1 MKRKLG
7 LAILG
12 AMLQGNAHAAEPNAA
27 AEPSLSKEPITRT
40 VPSADKNAKTVRG
53 KKAKPKPKA
62 GSGNADPKANVR
74 QDAVTETP
82 PGSIQQSIQL
92 RGVRG

>member
-1 MKRKLG
+1 MKRKVG

-12 AMLQGNAHAAEPNAA
+12 VMLHGNAHAAEPHAP
-27 AEPSLSKEPITRT
+27 AEPSLNKEPIART
-40 VPSADKNAKTVRG
+40 VPPTAANAKSVRG
-53 KKAKPKPKA
+53 KKAKARINTAPA
-62 GSGNADPKANVR
+62 NADPKANVK

-82 PGSIQQSIQL
+82 PGSIQQSVQL